1 MIYQTGNILG
11 LMSSRINSESL
22 KHANHL
28 VCLLLSI
35 CFICM
40 STHCYMPSSMVK
52 SIIVPLVKNKCGNLA
67 DKNNYRPIALFNMSF
82 CFALKTIYGL
92 TLINLNPS
100 SHISL
105 IFLFMLL
112 QNLLSKVDSLLF
124 TWHSLT
130 LGKLL
135 TKVVI
140 GHFLKK

>member
-22 KHANHL
+22 KHADHL
-28 VCLLLSI
+28 VCLLLSS

-40 STHCYMPSSMVK
+40 FTHCYMPSSMVK

-82 CFALKTIYGL
+82 CFALKIIYGL
-92 TLINLNPS
+92 TLINLNSS

-130 LGKLL
+130 LGKLS

-140 GHFLKK
+140 GHFIKK